1 MVRTGELNTYWLETT
16 SGSRNGSSRSSDS
29 CTESGQSATD
39 DVEPEDEQV
48 AVGQVSHRASMK
60 AVTKQLTGK
69 IERLIDWNVDVLI
82 RLLQQIVARRDVT
95 FQPFDIEDTVKPTV
109 TNPFDEVK
117 EIIALPE
124 FKETRKLRDPNDVT
138 IPENVAAQLRDYV
151 SEIAMLY
158 NENPFHSFEHVRY
171 CYTRCPRLRVN
182 ESRIALTWYASP
194 CSNV

>member
-158 NENPFHSFEHVRY
+158 NENPFHSFEHVR
-171 CYTRCPRLRVN
+171 
-182 ESRIALTWYASP
+182 
-194 CSNV
+194 